1 MTQLYEIKVSLSPNQ
16 KKNLSN
22 AFHKKETIVLRLTK
36 DSLSGNDT
44 LYVPSTVVKRL
55 AKSQK
60 LEKGMDIKLA
70 KTNIRKQVGGSLLT
84 SILTLGR
91 TLAPTLGKTLGL
103 SALAGLASEGASQ
116 VVKKIAGKGVQSGG
130 FLIPQNKIDQLIAYK
145 HLLTDKQKRDILNS
159 VQSGGQLVL
168 KPTKSQYGG
177 FLGTLL
183 ASIGIP
189 LAIEALKKITGGAP
203 RMGSDLTKGHGAPRM
218 GSDLTKGHGAPR
230 MGSDLTKGHGA
241 PRIGMYQPPPF
252 IGTWEQARKGGGKKK
267 KIKKNRKIRS
277 RTIAGKKQSIQKRTS
292 LKHSIVKPKFHKKI
306 PMSNYDLLDWCK
318 YLNIPINNVLS
329 REESSPHNHMQAL
342 FIYNLE
348 PSYMSGSHWVATY
361 VKNGIIN
368 YFDSF
373 GMPPFQEIVNHAKR
387 TNMTL
392 LHQSDQ
398 IQNLLTTTCGYF
410 CLYFLNEMSKGRSYY
425 DLLKVFNSHN
435 TMENEKYIENYF
447 KII

>member
-22 AFHKKETIVLRLTK
+22 AFHKRETIVLRLTK

-44 LYVPSTVVKRL
+44 LYVPSNVVKRL
-55 AKSQK
+55 RKNQK
-60 LEKGMDIKLA
+60 LKKGMDIKLA

-189 LAIEALKKITGGAP
+189 LAIEAIKKITG
-203 RMGSDLTKGHGAPRM
+203 
-218 GSDLTKGHGAPR
+218 GAPR

-267 KIKKNRKIRS
+267 IKKTEKIR
-277 RTIAGKKQSIQKRTS
+277 RGIIAGKKQSIQKRTS

-329 REESSPHNHMQAL
+329 REESSPHNHKQAL

-387 TNMTL
+387 KNMTL

>member
-22 AFHKKETIVLRLTK
+22 AFHKRETIVLRLTK
-36 DSLSGNDT
+36 DSLTGNDT
-44 LYVPSTVVKRL
+44 LYVPSTVEKRL
-55 AKSQK
+55 RKNQK
-60 LEKGMDIKLA
+60 LKKGMDIKLS

-91 TLAPTLGKTLGL
+91 TLAPTLGKTIGL

-116 VVKKIAGKGVQSGG
+116 VVKKIAGKGLQSGG

-159 VQSGGQLVL
+159 IQSGGQLVM

-189 LAIEALKKITGGAP
+189 LGAP
-203 RMGSDLTKGHGAPRM
+203 RMGSKLE
-218 GSDLTKGHGAPR
+218 
-230 MGSDLTKGHGA
+230 GHGA

-267 KIKKNRKIRS
+267 KKSKKVRS
-277 RTIAGKKQSIQKRTS
+277 RTIAGKKQSIQKRPS
-292 LKHSIVKPKFHKKI
+292 LKHSIVKPKFNKHI
-306 PMSNYDLLDWCK
+306 PMSNFDLLDWCK

-329 REESSPHNHMQAL
+329 REESSPHNHKQAL

-348 PSYMSGSHWVATY
+348 PSYMSGSHWVGTY

-387 TNMTL
+387 KNMTL

-398 IQNLLTTTCGYF
+398 IQNLMTTTCGYF

>member
-1 MTQLYEIKVSLSPNQ
+1 MAQLYEIKVSLSPNQ

-22 AFHKKETIVLRLTK
+22 AYHKRETIVLRLTK

-44 LYVPSTVVKRL
+44 LYVPSNVVKRL
-55 AKSQK
+55 EKNQK
-60 LEKGMDIKLA
+60 LRKGMDIKLA

-84 SILTLGR
+84 TILTLGR

-116 VVKKIAGKGVQSGG
+116 VVKKISGNGIQSGG

-145 HLLTDKQKRDILNS
+145 HLLPNKQKKDILNS
-159 VQSGGQLVL
+159 LQSGGQLVV

-183 ASIGIP
+183 ASIVLP
-189 LAIEALKKITGGAP
+189 LAIEAIKKITGKGAP
-203 RMGSDLTKGHGAPRM
+203 RMGSDLIKGHGAPR
-218 GSDLTKGHGAPR
+218 L
-230 MGSDLTKGHGA
+230 
-241 PRIGMYQPPPF
+241 GMYQPPPF
-252 IGTWEQARKGGGKKK
+252 IGTWEQVRKGVGKKK
-267 KIKKNRKIRS
+267 APKKKVRS
-277 RTIAGKKQSIQKRTS
+277 RTIARQKQSIQKRPS
-292 LKHSIVKPKFHKKI
+292 LKHSIVKPTFHKNI
-306 PMSNYDLLDWCK
+306 PISNYDLLKWCK

-329 REESSPHNHMQAL
+329 RDESLPHNHKQVL

-373 GMPPFQEIVNHAKR
+373 GIPPFQEIVNHARKK
-387 TNMTL
+387 NLIL
-392 LHQSDQ
+392 LHQNNQ
-398 IQNLLTTTCGYF
+398 IQNINTTNLL
-410 CLYFLNEMSKGRSYY
+410 LN
-425 DLLKVFNSHN
+425 
-435 TMENEKYIENYF
+435 
-447 KII
+447 

>member
-22 AFHKKETIVLRLTK
+22 AYHKRETIVLRLTK

-44 LYVPSTVVKRL
+44 LYVPSNVVKRL
-55 AKSQK
+55 EKNQK
-60 LEKGMDIKLA
+60 LRKGMDIKLA

-116 VVKKIAGKGVQSGG
+116 IVKKISGNGIQSGG
-130 FLIPQNKIDQLIAYK
+130 FLIPQNKINQLLAYK
-145 HLLTDKQKRDILNS
+145 QLLTDKQKKDILNS
-159 VQSGGQLVL
+159 LQSGGQLVV

-189 LAIEALKKITGGAP
+189 LAIDAIKKMTGMGAP
-203 RMGSDLTKGHGAPRM
+203 RLGSDSIKGHGAPR
-218 GSDLTKGHGAPR
+218 L
-230 MGSDLTKGHGA
+230 
-241 PRIGMYQPPPF
+241 GMYQPPPF
-252 IGTWEQARKGGGKKK
+252 IGTWEQVRKGGSKKK
-267 KIKKNRKIRS
+267 KKKVRR
-277 RTIAGKKQSIQKRTS
+277 RTIARQKQSIQKRPPIE
-292 LKHSIVKPKFHKKI
+292 HSIVKPTFQKKLPI
-306 PMSNYDLLDWCK
+306 SNYDLLKWCK

-329 REESSPHNHMQAL
+329 RDETVPHNHMQAL

-373 GMPPFQEIVNHAKR
+373 GMPPFQEIVNHAKKQ
-387 TNMTL
+387 NLTL

-425 DLLKVFNSHN
+425 DLLKVFNIHN
-435 TMENEKYIENYF
+435 TMKNEKYIENYF
-447 KII
+447 KNM